1 MIYYYQESDFSTRR
15 DGIVYTDY
23 SGFEADESVQ
33 ARAARGLAL
42 GTLQPGGYHALLA
55 RENGYF
61 KNCSSLGDY
70 CHFSNLILAME

>member
-33 ARAARGLAL
+33 ARAARGLAP

-55 RENGYF
+55 RENGYV
-61 KNCSSLGDY
+61 KLNGRDY
-70 CHFSNLILAME
+70 CHFRNPILAME